1 MNKFKL
7 VVIFKKNWGRRRPC
21 LYADIPVHVLHVP
34 AGNEGGPGGFT
45 NPLKDEE
52 GEEKKED
59 DDDVV
64 KMEGKRR
71 GEVDIQD
78 SLGGAGGHIGQILLG
93 PSCHFCSY
101 CFKVLTG
108 KNKLNNHIVYIYK
121 IQTA

>member
-1 MNKFKL
+1 ML
-7 VVIFKKNWGRRRPC
+7 FKKNWGRRRPC

-45 NPLKDEE
+45 NPLKDED

-78 SLGGAGGHIGQILLG
+78 SLVVLEGILVKFSLV
-93 PSCHFCSY
+93 PVATFAATVSRFLPARIS
-101 CFKVLTG
+101 
-108 KNKLNNHIVYIYK
+108 
-121 IQTA
+121 